1 MKPLFII
8 AAIAIIGLIIY
19 NTQIK
24 DKEIIDINIT
34 KISDELNI
42 TRKTIKNPAQ
52 LMRDGVEIP
61 LATMCKKA
69 DGILFNEK
77 CYEDKEKEKEPN
89 KGSI

>member
-8 AAIAIIGLIIY
+8 AALIIAGLVIY

-24 DKEIIDINIT
+24 DRQIIDINIT

-42 TRKTIKNPAQ
+42 TRGGIKNPTQ

-77 CYEDKEKEKEPN
+77 CYEDKEKKLNE
-89 KGSI
+89 GSM